1 MNKNLKTGLVVVAIA
16 ALAYWFY
23 KKSKAVTVAVKTTD
37 PTPAPTPEPE
47 PDPIP
52 DPILPPP
59 SVPYVLP
66 AGVVN
71 GSRIHAEGDDTQW
84 IIEDNK
90 RWGITWE
97 QWVARN
103 WDAPTIKFPDTSIL
117 YTIPN
122 GGTWRGGLIY

>member
-1 MNKNLKTGLVVVAIA
+1 MNKNLKTGLVIVVIV

-23 KKSKAVTVAVKTTD
+23 KKPKAASNTSE
-37 PTPAPTPEPE
+37 PTPEPTPE
-47 PDPIP
+47 PFKE
-52 DPILPPP
+52 
-59 SVPYVLP
+59 YVLP

-71 GSRIHAEGDDTQW
+71 GSRIRAEGDDTQW

-103 WDAPTIKFPDTSIL
+103 WDAPTIVFPDTTIL
-117 YTIPN
+117 YSIPN
-122 GGTWRGGLIY
+122 GGTWRNGLVY

>member
-1 MNKNLKTGLVVVAIA
+1 MNKNLKTGLVIIAIA

-23 KKSKAVTVAVKTTD
+23 KKPKAASKIDAPK
-37 PTPAPTPEPE
+37 PTPEPTPE
-47 PDPIP
+47 PI
-52 DPILPPP
+52 
-59 SVPYVLP
+59 VKAYVLP
-66 AGVVN
+66 EGVVN
-71 GSRIHAEGDDTQW
+71 GSRIRAEGDDTQW

-103 WDAPTIKFPDTSIL
+103 WDEPTIVFPDTTIL

-122 GGTWRGGLIY
+122 GGTWRGGLVY

>member
-23 KKSKAVTVAVKTTD
+23 KRPKAVSNT
-37 PTPAPTPEPE
+37 PTPEPTPE
-47 PDPIP
+47 PT
-52 DPILPPP
+52 PPTEP
-59 SVPYVLP
+59 TPEPVKEYVLP
-66 AGVVN
+66 EGIVN
-71 GSRIHAEGDDTQW
+71 GSRIHADGDDTQW

-103 WDAPTIKFPDTSIL
+103 WDAPTINFPDTKIL
-117 YTIPN
+117 YSIPY
-122 GGTWRGGLIY
+122 GGTWRNGLVY

>member
-23 KKSKAVTVAVKTTD
+23 KKPKAASNTPEPIPE
-37 PTPAPTPEPE
+37 PTPSPEPTPEPFKE
-47 PDPIP
+47 
-52 DPILPPP
+52 
-59 SVPYVLP
+59 YVLP

-71 GSRIHAEGDDTQW
+71 GSRIRAEGDDTQW

-103 WDAPTIKFPDTSIL
+103 WDAPTIVFPDTTIL
-117 YTIPN
+117 YSIPN
-122 GGTWRGGLIY
+122 GGTWRNGLVY